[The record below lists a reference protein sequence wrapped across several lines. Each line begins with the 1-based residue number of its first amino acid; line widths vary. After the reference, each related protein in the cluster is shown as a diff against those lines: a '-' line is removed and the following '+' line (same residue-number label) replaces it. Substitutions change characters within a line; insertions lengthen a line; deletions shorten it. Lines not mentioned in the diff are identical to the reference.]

1 MGIAPESVEVR
12 ARSLA
17 ASWRLPKCLDGSG
30 ILPHT
35 AD

>member
-12 ARSLA
+12 ARSFT
-17 ASWRLPKCLDGSG
+17 ASWSLPKCLEGSG

-35 AD
+35 AE